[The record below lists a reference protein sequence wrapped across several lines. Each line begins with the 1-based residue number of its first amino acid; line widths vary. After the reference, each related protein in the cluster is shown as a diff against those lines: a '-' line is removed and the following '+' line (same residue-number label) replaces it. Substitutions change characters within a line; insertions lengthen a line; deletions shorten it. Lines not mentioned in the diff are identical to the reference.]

1 MDWMLTRCEEVDE
14 EGLSG
19 NEADSEDE
27 GYNDEIADPDNLLLN
42 MVCCLICI
50 WSVVFQQ
57 YAYFKNIFSFS
68 VQCPCYVVWK
78 LTPCVH
84 LNVTTIKRYLMEQ
97 WSFNLKVKTLIQ
109 MWLWI
114 YWQLVDVMQ
123 FVENKKKFS
132 NVTSFRYR
140 EGLSE
145 DSFRS
150 IILTKKF

>member
-84 LNVTTIKRYLMEQ
+84 LNVTTIKRYLLEQ
-97 WSFNLKVKTLIQ
+97 WSFNLKKGENTYPNVIMNLLAIGWRHAVCWKQKQFFQTWPHLDIERACQ
-109 MWLWI
+109 RTHLD
-114 YWQLVDVMQ
+114 QL
-123 FVENKKKFS
+123 F
-132 NVTSFRYR
+132 
-140 EGLSE
+140 
-145 DSFRS
+145 
-150 IILTKKF
+150 